1 MASRKQRK
9 KKVELFYSYSHKDEK
24 DKRELEKHLGTLHR
38 EGIISNWHFR
48 KIDAGKEWEGEIKL
62 HLNTA
67 RIILLLVSPNFIE
80 SDYCNDV
87 EVKRAMQRHKN
98 KEAIVIPVILRT
110 VAWQKL
116 SFGKLQ
122 ALPEGAKPVNEW
134 RSRDKAFKN
143 IVEGI
148 RRVVETL
155 NRESKISG
163 VDGIKKAAPKAPKL
177 IIFEDDKKWLDRIRD
192 TLKDQG
198 CKIETFSRY
207 NEKLLNRFAKDDYD
221 LLITD
226 ISLDSSARSKEGII
240 LAKFVRENR
249 KNLPIIV
256 VTGYA
261 FDDVWDVVDHIVES
275 KIDHLFI
282 KSRWD
287 PAKFLKAVKEALKR
301 KKTHSN

>member
-1 MASRKQRK
+1 MTSGKQRK

-24 DKRELEKHLGTLHR
+24 DKKELEKHLGILR
-38 EGIISNWHFR
+38 RQGIISDWHFR
-48 KIDAGKEWEGEIKL
+48 KIGAGKEWEGEIKL

-116 SFGKLQ
+116 PFGKLQ

-148 RRVVETL
+148 RRVVEAL
-155 NRESKISG
+155 NREPGSSG
-163 VDGIKKAAPKAPKL
+163 VEIKKAAHKAPKI
-177 IIFEDDKKWLDRIRD
+177 IIFEDDKQWLVRIRD
-192 TLKDQG
+192 TLRDQG
-198 CKIETFSRY
+198 CKIKTFSHY
-207 NEKLLNRFAKDDYD
+207 NEKLLKRFAKNDYD

-226 ISLDSSARSKEGII
+226 INLDGTARSKEGIM
-240 LAKFVRENR
+240 LAKFVREHH
-249 KNLPIIV
+249 KKLPIIV
-256 VTGYA
+256 VTGYSY
-261 FDDVWDVVDHIVES
+261 DDVWDVVDHIVET
-275 KIDHLFI
+275 KIDYLFI
-282 KSRWD
+282 KNKWD
-287 PAKFLKAVKEALKR
+287 PTKFLKAVKGALKR
-301 KKTHSN
+301 RKSRSS